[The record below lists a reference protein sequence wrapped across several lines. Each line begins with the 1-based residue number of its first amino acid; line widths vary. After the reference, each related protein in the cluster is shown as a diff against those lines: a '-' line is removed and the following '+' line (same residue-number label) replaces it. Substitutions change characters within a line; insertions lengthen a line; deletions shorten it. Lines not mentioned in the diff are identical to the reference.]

1 MLFYKI
7 KSLQRR
13 LIAKKYGFLASLY
26 LTANP
31 FALANGEI
39 LMRKEK
45 NLIFFKNLG
54 KKFPTI
60 ISSIVFILLIYYVI
74 TFSLEVY
81 GLYAKNFYID
91 NTLNEKHALTLFE
104 TIVIV
109 INKNTFLSL

>member
-1 MLFYKI
+1 MLLYKI

-45 NLIFFKNLG
+45 I
-54 KKFPTI
+54 
-60 ISSIVFILLIYYVI
+60 
-74 TFSLEVY
+74 
-81 GLYAKNFYID
+81 
-91 NTLNEKHALTLFE
+91 
-104 TIVIV
+104 
-109 INKNTFLSL
+109 